1 MKEERERKR
10 KNVYSSSVTA
20 LDSPVYFSFDQTNS
34 DFWACVLENLERFA
48 RVGNYQIISDQL
60 IG

>member
-1 MKEERERKR
+1 M
-10 KNVYSSSVTA
+10 NVYSSSVTA

-34 DFWACVLENLERFA
+34 DFWACVLENLKHFA